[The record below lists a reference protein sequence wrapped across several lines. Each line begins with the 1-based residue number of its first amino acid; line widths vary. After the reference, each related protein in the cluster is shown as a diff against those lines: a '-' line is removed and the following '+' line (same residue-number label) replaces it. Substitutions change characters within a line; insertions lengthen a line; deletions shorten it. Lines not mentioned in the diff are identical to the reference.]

1 MDVGLSNLLSVNVRL
16 SLDFLMDIGLSR
28 DLNLS
33 LSGLIM
39 DIGLSLALLVDIGF
53 SLDILVDIG
62 FSLDLLV
69 CVSLG
74 DGVNLRVGY
83 RGIVGV
89 SVQTS
94 DGGNIGS
101 NRLRGVGVS
110 RGCSGVSI
118 CVGVGVCAAIVGSR
132 QNSSRC

>member
-39 DIGLSLALLVDIGF
+39 DIGLSLVL
-53 SLDILVDIG
+53 LVDIG

-101 NRLRGVGVS
+101 NRLRGVCVS